1 MKNKIFCFLSIMIYM
16 AGVEST
22 TSARPYLLVAGIA
35 SGFICVII
43 ACIKE
48 SIKEKNQK

>member
-1 MKNKIFCFLSIMIYM
+1 MKNKIFCFLSIMLYI

-22 TSARPYLLVAGIA
+22 TSARPFLLLAGLA
-35 SGFICVII
+35 GGLLCAMI

-48 SIKEKNQK
+48 SKKN

>member
-16 AGVEST
+16 VGVEST
-22 TSARPYLLVAGIA
+22 TSARPYLLLAGLA
-35 SGFICVII
+35 SGFLCATI

-48 SIKEKNQK
+48 NKKN